1 MKLFIFS
8 ISFCLLVS
16 GCGSSDNPNNNN
28 NNQNNTSNNTNNNT
42 NNTNNTLGEYTI
54 PVNTTWNWQLSV
66 TPPDLSDDFEMYD
79 IDLFEITPNE
89 IQTIHEA
96 GALVIC
102 YFSAGSFE
110 EWREDANDFTV
121 SDIGNELD
129 GWDGEN
135 WLNISSDTVKNIMEN
150 RLDLAVEKG
159 CDGVEPD
166 NIDGY
171 TNDSGF
177 DLSYED
183 QLLYNIWLANEAH
196 LRGLSIGLKN
206 DGDQVVDLINY
217 FDWALN
223 EECVYYN
230 ECHLYRAFIE
240 AGKAVFHVE
249 YVDNETEGNS
259 LADSVCNDS
268 QRQNFSTLIKKWDLD
283 YWFLTCN

>member
-1 MKLFIFS
+1 MKLFIFFIS
-8 ISFCLLVS
+8 IWFLTS
-16 GCGSSDNPNNNN
+16 GCESGDTTNNNN
-28 NNQNNTSNNTNNNT
+28 NNQNNTSNNNSNNT
-42 NNTNNTLGEYTI
+42 NNTSTEYII

-66 TPPDLSDDFEMYD
+66 TPPDLSDNFDMYD
-79 IDLFEITPNE
+79 IDLFEITTDE
-89 IQTIHEA
+89 ILVIQET

-110 EWREDANDFTV
+110 NWREDANDFTV

-129 GWDGEN
+129 GWEGEN
-135 WLNISSDTVKNIMEN
+135 WLNISSNTVKNIMEK

-171 TNDSGF
+171 TNDTGF

-183 QLLYNIWLANEAH
+183 QLVYNTWLANEAH

-206 DGDQVVDLINY
+206 DGDQVPDLVNY

-223 EECVYYN
+223 EECVYYD
-230 ECHLYRAFIE
+230 ECHLYRPFIE

-249 YVDNETEGNS
+249 YVDEEAQGNS
-259 LADSVCNDS
+259 LAASVCNDS
-268 QRQNFSTLIKKWDLD
+268 QRLHFSTLIKKWDLD
-283 YWFLTCN
+283 YWFLTCD